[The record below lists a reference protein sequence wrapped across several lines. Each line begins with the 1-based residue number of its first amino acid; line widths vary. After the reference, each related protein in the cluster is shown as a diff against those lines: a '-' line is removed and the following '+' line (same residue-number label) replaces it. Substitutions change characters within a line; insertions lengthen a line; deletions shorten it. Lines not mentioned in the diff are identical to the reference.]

1 MSIDWAALGQVFGI
15 SLLVTVGFVGVFTLG
30 ILGTSRK
37 PQQAEAGTDTAAT
50 TSTASAPAPA
60 GGAFGPARA
69 GAYLCFALC
78 AAVVA
83 YGINLIVA

>member
-15 SLLVTVGFVGVFTLG
+15 SLVVTVGFVGVFTLG

-37 PQQAEAGTDTAAT
+37 PRQAEAGTDTAAT
-50 TSTASAPAPA
+50 ASAAPAPA

-78 AAVVA
+78 AATVA